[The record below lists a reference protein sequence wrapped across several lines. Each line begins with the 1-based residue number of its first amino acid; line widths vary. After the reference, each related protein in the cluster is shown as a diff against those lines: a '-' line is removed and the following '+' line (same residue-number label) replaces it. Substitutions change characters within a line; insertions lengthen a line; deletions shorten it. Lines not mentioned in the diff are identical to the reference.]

1 MAYIYSIYIILYIYV
16 RLPEHQGLPSDIF
29 NLPFPV
35 FSDRSCSPCWKKT
48 THLWKKKHISTC
60 TLYLKQNLGNDI
72 NMYVQECML
81 LLKSGH
87 WGSSC
92 LALCCFV
99 IKYVS
104 NTGNRHLS
112 GRSGIATSWCWWNPD
127 LCCGR
132 LPRIVVEWVLPTP
145 SPEW

>member
-1 MAYIYSIYIILYIYV
+1 MLDYQSTKVYPVTSSTCHFQFFRTGAVPHVERKPHIY
-16 RLPEHQGLPSDIF
+16 G
-29 NLPFPV
+29 
-35 FSDRSCSPCWKKT
+35 
-48 THLWKKKHISTC
+48 KKHISTC

-112 GRSGIATSWCWWNPD
+112 GRSGIATS
-127 LCCGR
+127 
-132 LPRIVVEWVLPTP
+132 
-145 SPEW
+145 